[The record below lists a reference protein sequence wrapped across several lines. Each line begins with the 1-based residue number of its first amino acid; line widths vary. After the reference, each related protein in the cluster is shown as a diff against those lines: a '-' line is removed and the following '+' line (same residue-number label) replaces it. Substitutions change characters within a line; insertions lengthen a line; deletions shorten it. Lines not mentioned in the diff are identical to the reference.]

1 MYLGWSPYTVCP
13 FQSLSELVFSFVKLK
28 SLFHKAV
35 VPVNCIE
42 QSESAQHT
50 VNAQQLFTIYYLLQ
64 FKLTRKAKYFQAI
77 RILIVKGRKKPS
89 NHLSI

>member
-50 VNAQQLFTIYYLLQ
+50 VNAQQSYLLQ